1 MSLNANLKNNL
12 FAAGAFCVIVA
23 IAVTL
28 AVKRSGGDSAD
39 TDVRQTVYTVGGE
52 RTGGDRPTKPASA
65 TAGTR
70 RTKGKV
76 SSMAVSPDGDEP
88 VSLPED
94 SALAKEREAVVKE
107 LLSMLAEE
115 SDDVVKGEKFSA
127 SLRRLMSLGDK
138 KGVRMIADRLRRS
151 ASASARREALEAY
164 TWLGAEGLDGITSML
179 GDADA
184 NLAQDAFQA
193 WQDSFSE
200 IQDSAYQMEVLLAA
214 ARTFDDPDIL
224 NALMLE
230 AAQID
235 QPTAI
240 EVYDAIITDA
250 STTGAAKDVAAEVYN
265 HITDGKYTGSEAALA
280 LAEQLR
286 KDMTEHN
293 PEFAQWL
300 ENRKNRQPNG
310 GAGAVVPDAPPP
322 SP

>member
-1 MSLNANLKNNL
+1 MFLNDNLKKGF
-12 FAAGAFCVIVA
+12 FAAGVFCVVAA

-28 AVKRSGGDSAD
+28 AVKRGEGDAEARSTVQPADGENPARSAPAKD
-39 TDVRQTVYTVGGE
+39 AE
-52 RTGGDRPTKPASA
+52 RRKKRKARPKP
-65 TAGTR
+65 
-70 RTKGKV
+70 
-76 SSMAVSPDGDEP
+76 VSPDVADP
-88 VSLPED
+88 ASSLSED
-94 SALAKEREAVVKE
+94 SALAKECATVMKE
-107 LLSMLAEE
+107 ILAMLAEN
-115 SDDVVKGEKFSA
+115 SADVLKGDRLA
-127 SLRRLMSLGDK
+127 VSLRRLMSLGDRK
-138 KGVRMIADRLRRS
+138 SVRLIADRLRRS
-151 ASASARREALEAY
+151 PHASVRREALDAY
-164 TWLGAEGLDGITSML
+164 TWLGTGGLGGITAML

-184 NLAQDAFQA
+184 DLAQDAFQA

-200 IQDSAYQMEVLLAA
+200 IQDSAYQMEILLEA
-214 ARTFDDPDIL
+214 ARSFDDPDIL

-250 STTGAAKDVAAEVYN
+250 STTGEAKEVAAELYN
-265 HITDGKYTGSEAALA
+265 QVADKEYSGSEAALA

-293 PEFAQWL
+293 PEFAEWL
-300 ENRKNRQPNG
+300 ENKKNRLPNG

>member
-12 FAAGAFCVIVA
+12 FAAGALCVIVA

-28 AVKRSGGDSAD
+28 AVKRGDGDVAD
-39 TDVRQTVYTVGGE
+39 TE
-52 RTGGDRPTKPASA
+52 
-65 TAGTR
+65 TR
-70 RTKGKV
+70 RTVHRAGSDRSVKPATTTAARRRQKRKASPVTTV
-76 SSMAVSPDGDEP
+76 SQDAGVV
-88 VSLPED
+88 VSLSED
-94 SALAKEREAVVKE
+94 SALTKECEVIIKE
-107 LLSMLAEE
+107 LLSMLAEK
-115 SDDVVKGEKFSA
+115 SGDVVKSEKFAA

-151 ASASARREALEAY
+151 ASASVRREALEAY
-164 TWLGAEGLDGITSML
+164 TWLGVEGLGGITSML
-179 GDADA
+179 VDA
-184 NLAQDAFQA
+184 NADLAQDAFQA

-200 IQDSAYQMEVLLAA
+200 IQDPAYQMEVLLDA

-250 STTGAAKDVAAEVYN
+250 MTTGPAKEVATEAYN
-265 HITDGKYTGSEAALA
+265 QLADSKYSGSGAALA

-293 PEFAQWL
+293 TAFAEWL
-300 ENRKNRQPNG
+300 ENRKKPQPQE
-310 GAGAVVPDAPPP
+310 GAGTGAPGAPPP